1 MLNDLKSQLGQS
13 MQTMRS
19 FLERPVR
26 VQRGGVGLGVPPASA
41 RLQAREEEI
50 ALARRMQDDL
60 HGLLQT
66 HPSARQLMKH
76 LALVEF
82 TLRYKGLRAM
92 QALPVR
98 VLARALAQLE
108 KLVWDWSR
116 PGLADLRSRLAVI
129 VKTQPAMAASGDTGG
144 TGGAAPAGFAAESDM
159 DHGASGEATELTE
172 VDRAAFEEMERSWA
186 GQMPAPA
193 QRTAAAA
200 GG

>member
-19 FLERPVR
+19 FLERPIR

-98 VLARALAQLE
+98 VLSRALAQLE

-129 VKTQPAMAASGDTGG
+129 VKTQPAMAA
-144 TGGAAPAGFAAESDM
+144 PAGFTAESVM
-159 DHGASGEATELTE
+159 DHGASAEATELTE
-172 VDRAAFEEMERSWA
+172 VDHAAFEEMERSWA
-186 GQMPAPA
+186 GQMPMPAP
-193 QRTAAAA
+193 RSAAAA

>member
-13 MQTMRS
+13 MQAMRS
-19 FLERPVR
+19 FFERPVR
-26 VQRGGVGLGVPPASA
+26 EQRGSRAAPMTGA
-41 RLQAREEEI
+41 RLQAREEQI
-50 ALARRMQDDL
+50 ALARRMQADL
-60 HGLLQT
+60 HGLLQM

-82 TLRYKGLRAM
+82 TLRYQGLRAM

-108 KLVWDWSR
+108 KLVWDWSQ

-129 VKTQPAMAASGDTGG
+129 VKTQPAMAA
-144 TGGAAPAGFAAESDM
+144 PAGFTAESVM

-172 VDRAAFEEMERSWA
+172 VDHAAFEEMERSWA
-186 GQMPAPA
+186 GQMPA
-193 QRTAAAA
+193 QRSAGAA